1 MLSQILLEMTKKYVV
16 LIGDVVGSKTIRD
29 REAFRRRLQS
39 ACDQVNSAFSKD
51 LYAELKIIK
60 GVDEVSGVLTKL
72 ENVYRI
78 VESVSE
84 TIHPNLI
91 RFAIVYG
98 PLDIGLGSKD
108 AARMD
113 GIAFHKAADTVAQLK
128 KTGDLVAVQLGDDL
142 VDRLL
147 TSHMNL
153 VFFLQRGWTERQFE
167 LATLYRKL
175 GNQEKVAERLGI
187 IQPTV
192 SKALKAANY
201 DEILRAE
208 QSINEAL
215 GEYQERLLKEID

>member
-1 MLSQILLEMTKKYVV
+1 MPREYVTLV
-16 LIGDVVGSKTIRD
+16 GDVVGSKTIQN

-39 ACDQVNSAFSKD
+39 ACDHVNSAFSKD
-51 LYAELKIIK
+51 FYAKVKLIK
-60 GVDEVSGVLTKL
+60 GVDEVSGVLTRL

-78 VESVSE
+78 IQLIYQ
-84 TIHPNLI
+84 TIHPHLS

-98 PLDIGLGSKD
+98 PLDIGLASKD

-113 GIAFHKAADTVAQLK
+113 GTAFHKAADTIAQLK

-175 GNQEKVAERLGI
+175 GSQEKVAKRLDI

-208 QSINEAL
+208 ESINEAL
-215 GEYQERLLKEID
+215 AEYQKRLLKEVA